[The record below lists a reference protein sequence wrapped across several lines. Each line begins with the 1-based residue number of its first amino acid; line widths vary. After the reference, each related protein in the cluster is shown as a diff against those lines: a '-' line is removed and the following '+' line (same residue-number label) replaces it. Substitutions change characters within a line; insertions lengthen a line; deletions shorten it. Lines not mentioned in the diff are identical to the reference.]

1 MPSRFVDELIRGDA
15 YSDDPSS
22 DLDVVATRDPGIPGF
37 CRCLRWSHSFAASC
51 VIPTSRISTPE
62 KHSRAA
68 RQLARLAAAGV
79 RGAHPDQWY
88 GTAEPSTAAPMWQPE
103 DGPVSLSPSTI
114 ELLETCPLRWVFE
127 RHGGSDGDN
136 THAIAGTLV
145 HTLVQA
151 LAGRIPPDQ
160 VEKALENA
168 WESID
173 LGSQWYFSRRELNRT
188 REMLATFTAWMNAT
202 RGELTEVG
210 VEVAV
215 EGVLEPREEGAPAV
229 KLRGR
234 IDRLERD
241 TEGRPVVVD
250 VKTARNPVSNEAA
263 QSHAQLA
270 AYQVAAAEG
279 AIAGEPATQPG
290 GARLVF
296 VAKSNKKDGAAQRV
310 QPPLTAEAVE
320 MWRDVIHN
328 AAAATQGPQYL
339 ARVNDGCRHCPVRS
353 SCPAHDEG
361 RQVSN

>member
-1 MPSRFVDELIRGDA
+1 M
-15 YSDDPSS
+15 
-22 DLDVVATRDPGIPGF
+22 
-37 CRCLRWSHSFAASC
+37 
-51 VIPTSRISTPE
+51 
-62 KHSRAA
+62 
-68 RQLARLAAAGV
+68 
-79 RGAHPDQWY
+79 
-88 GTAEPSTAAPMWQPE
+88 
-103 DGPVSLSPSTI
+103 
-114 ELLETCPLRWVFE
+114 
-127 RHGGSDGDN
+127 
-136 THAIAGTLV
+136 
-145 HTLVQA
+145 
-151 LAGRIPPDQ
+151 
-160 VEKALENA
+160 
-168 WESID
+168 
-173 LGSQWYFSRRELNRT
+173 
-188 REMLATFTAWMNAT
+188 
-202 RGELTEVG
+202 
-210 VEVAV
+210 
-215 EGVLEPREEGAPAV
+215 
-229 KLRGR
+229 
-234 IDRLERD
+234 DRLERD